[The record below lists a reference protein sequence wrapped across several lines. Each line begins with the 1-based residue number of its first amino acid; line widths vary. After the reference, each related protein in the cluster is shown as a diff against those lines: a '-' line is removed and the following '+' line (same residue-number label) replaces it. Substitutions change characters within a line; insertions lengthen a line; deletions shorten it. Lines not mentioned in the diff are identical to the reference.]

1 MSQSNND
8 FKKLVKHFL
17 NALPFLHVSTIEYF
31 KFESVIYKCF
41 LKQDIFSS
49 YQPKI
54 DETLKAVTGKR
65 KKYKETRDIL
75 KSTAHSQVRRSF

>member
-1 MSQSNND
+1 MPS
-8 FKKLVKHFL
+8 
-17 NALPFLHVSTIEYF
+17 PFLHACTIEYF

-65 KKYKETRDIL
+65 KKIQRNKRHTKKY
-75 KSTAHSQVRRSF
+75 RS